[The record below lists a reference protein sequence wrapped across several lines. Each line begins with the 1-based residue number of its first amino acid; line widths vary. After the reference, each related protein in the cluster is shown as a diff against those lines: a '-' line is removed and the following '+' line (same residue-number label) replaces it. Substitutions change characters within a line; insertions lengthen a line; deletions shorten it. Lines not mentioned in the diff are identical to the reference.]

1 MPRQPIP
8 IKLSKARDSSWF
20 SRSVAN
26 CTQNPGELQCV
37 KPMLFEVADFRKWAA
52 ATTATILTLDA

>member
-1 MPRQPIP
+1 
-8 IKLSKARDSSWF
+8 LSKARDSSWF